1 MNSLLNSLYK
11 LFFSL
16 VFVVAGMQ
24 LPGVQ
29 SLRAEPADFPLLL
42 NSTDKNLQTRMENI
56 VRKQGLW
63 RNVEQGELAL
73 LLMIVT
79 DPDHPRLAQ
88 VNGHKMM
95 YAASLP
101 KIAILFGAAVA
112 LDDGQLQ
119 INDAL
124 HDDMINMIRYSCNDC
139 ATRVLELVG
148 RDELIALLQS
158 PEYDFYDADGE
169 GGLWVGKAYDSRPA
183 YSRDPLYNLS
193 HGATAFQVARFYYR
207 LQNGTLVSP
216 EVSGLMQEALSEPG
230 IQHKFVKGLRRIA
243 GLQLLR
249 KSGTW
254 RDYHAD
260 SALVRS
266 KDDIYIIVGLAKNRK
281 GGEWLTQLAEPLN
294 HLVQTQN
301 KTKRLNNRLAL
312 NRPGKNQSGM
322 DGSGFRAPAVVSEV
336 KPTQR

>member
-1 MNSLLNSLYK
+1 MSAIPLNSICK
-11 LFFSL
+11 LVFSL
-16 VFVVAGMQ
+16 AVIVAS
-24 LPGVQ
+24 VQ
-29 SLRAEPADFPLLL
+29 SLQAEPADFPLLM
-42 NSTDKNLQTRMENI
+42 NSTDKSLQIQMENI

-63 RNVEQGELAL
+63 RNVQRGELAL
-73 LLMIVT
+73 LLAIVT
-79 DPDHPRLAQ
+79 DPDQPRLAE

-112 LDDGQLQ
+112 LDEGQLLL
-119 INDAL
+119 NNAL

-148 RDELIALLQS
+148 REELIDLLQS
-158 PEYDFYDADGE
+158 PEYDFYDASGE

-183 YSRDPLYNLS
+183 YSRDPLNNLS

-207 LQNGTLVSP
+207 LENGTLVSP
-216 EVSGLMQEALSEPG
+216 ENSGLMQEALSEPG
-230 IQHKFVKGLRRIA
+230 IQHKFVKGLRRIS
-243 GLQLLR
+243 GLQVLR

-266 KDDIYIIVGLAKNRK
+266 KEDTYIIVGLAKNK
-281 GGEWLTQLAEPLN
+281 QGGEWLTQLAEPLN
-294 HLVQTQN
+294 DLVRGHSKASKDKKN
-301 KTKRLNNRLAL
+301 LAM
-312 NRPGKNQSGM
+312 NWPSINSSGSRGIV
-322 DGSGFRAPAVVSEV
+322 DLPQIH
-336 KPTQR
+336 KIQR

>member
-1 MNSLLNSLYK
+1 MQKFL
-11 LFFSL
+11 FSL
-16 VFVVAGMQ
+16 VLALAGMQ
-24 LPGVQ
+24 
-29 SLRAEPADFPLLL
+29 SLWAEPADFPLLM
-42 NSTDKNLQTRMENI
+42 NSTDKSLQIQMENI
-56 VRKQGLW
+56 VRSQGLW
-63 RNVEQGELAL
+63 RNVQSGELAL
-73 LLMIVT
+73 LLAIVT
-79 DPDHPRLAQ
+79 DPDQPRLAE

-112 LDDGQLQ
+112 LDEGQLQ
-119 INDAL
+119 LNDAL
-124 HDDMINMIRYSCNDC
+124 HDDMINMIRHSCNDC

-158 PEYDFYDADGE
+158 PEYDFYDANGE

-183 YSRDPLYNLS
+183 YSRDPLNNLS

-216 EVSGLMQEALSEPG
+216 DVSELMQEALSEPG
-230 IQHKFVKGLRRIA
+230 IQHKFVKGLRRIG
-243 GLQLLR
+243 GLEVLR

-266 KDDIYIIVGLAKNRK
+266 KESTYIIVGLARNKK
-281 GGEWLTQLAEPLN
+281 GGDWLTQLAEPLN
-294 HLVQTQN
+294 NLVHDHSKAN
-301 KTKRLNNRLAL
+301 KPKKNLAMNWLGVNR
-312 NRPGKNQSGM
+312 NGVNTPSGLPE
-322 DGSGFRAPAVVSEV
+322 ATPIQ
-336 KPTQR
+336 P